1 MIFKENVSDI
11 SVVGEVKSNKISIDQ
26 NNINFIITILS
37 TNLYSNPIKSLIREN
52 CSNAWDSHKEA
63 GVEEPIIIELGKDTE
78 GNMFCSIRDFGVGLS
93 PERFESIYKNIGS
106 STKRSDN
113 QQIGMYGIGRFS
125 SLSYSD
131 TVYITS
137 NYEGIKYLYM
147 MYKDGNS
154 ISIDLIDERPTEDRN
169 GLEVKVAIQGKDYQ
183 YFYEAIREQL
193 TYFEELYIIDDIKAD
208 RFGDF
213 GATFNNFKIGKFK
226 NFYVNT
232 LWCNNLDIILGKV
245 RYPLRVSSLTKKY
258 YFADLRQPISLK
270 FEVGDLD
277 VTPNREEILYSTKNI
292 EVIQDKLDAALLE
305 IVDITEDFCN
315 RDFVD
320 IDEYINF
327 LSKTYDY
334 PILSD
339 DSNRVI
345 KLSVLPERCKYTLFG
360 KAYDSKEFLECNRQ
374 LLSQGIVSNYNS
386 ENGRISNAI
395 KDITLRFILDNPS
408 KYKIADISS
417 LKKITKDFLRERYFN
432 KVFLDSKKSLFRY
445 YKVFLRD
452 MVYTTYDKC
461 DSKITKLLM
470 HHYLKRLVS
479 LEVITDDIVTSEFI
493 ADRIAA
499 RKKKSIWEAK
509 AKGEKLKGGIT
520 LGVVRE
526 SERGSGIV
534 SVMNDF
540 DLGDIE
546 KKTQKLKVYAEKDH
560 PKLESFYLLVR
571 GLGKYVKVF
580 TVAPTKMKHLKD
592 IKSFVHIDDI
602 MDVKYKLI
610 RKIGTALLIKEEL
623 PMLKNLNNL
632 RNLAVISNDLC
643 IAVNRLQSYVDEYYN
658 RGYLTKGISDE
669 ILQLCRDSN
678 YFDEEMRAV
687 LNLNKELIKKAEF
700 LLLFED
706 TYKSRIKDECI
717 NTLVDYILARKMFR
731 PDLNAVQRLKEYGI
745 LNVKKP
751 EVVPQEVKKD
761 EDN

>member
-37 TNLYSNPIKSLIREN
+37 TNLYSNPIKSFIRET
-52 CSNAWDSHKEA
+52 STNAWDSHKEA

-78 GNMFCSIRDFGVGLS
+78 GKMFCSIRDFGVGLS

-113 QQIGMYGIGRFS
+113 QQHGGFGIGRFAA
-125 SLSYSD
+125 LAYSD

-154 ISIDLIDERPTEDRN
+154 ISIDLIDERLTEDRN
-169 GLEVKVAIQGKDYQ
+169 GLEVKVAIQGRDYQ

-213 GATFNNFKIGKFK
+213 GATFNNFKIGKFN

-258 YFADLRQPISLK
+258 YSTDLRQPISLK

-327 LSKTYDY
+327 ISKAHDY

-345 KLSVLPERCKYTLFG
+345 KLGIAPERYKYTLFG
-360 KAYDSKEFLECNRQ
+360 KIYNQKSFLECNNQ
-374 LLSQGIVSNYNS
+374 VLSEGLLSNYTLENS
-386 ENGRISNAI
+386 RIMCNVKFVPI
-395 KDITLRFILDNPS
+395 RFILNNPS
-408 KYKIADISS
+408 RYKIVYIPE
-417 LKKITKDFLRERYFN
+417 LKKITKDFIRESYAN
-432 KVFLDSKKSLFRY
+432 SVFIDPRKPMLQY
-445 YKVFLRD
+445 YRTFLKD
-452 MVYTTYDKC
+452 IVYCTYDKR
-461 DSKITKLLM
+461 DPKIVKLLM
-470 HHYLKRLVS
+470 RHYLKKLVS
-479 LEVITDDIVTSEFI
+479 LEVITDDIVTPEFI

-540 DLGDIE
+540 NLGDIE

-560 PKLESFYLLVR
+560 PKLESFYFLVR
-571 GLGKYVKVF
+571 GLGKYIKVF

-623 PMLKNLNNL
+623 PMLENLNNL
-632 RNLAVISNDLC
+632 KNLATISNDLC
-643 IAVNRLQSYVDEYYN
+643 SVVNRLQSYVNEYYN

-706 TYKSRIKDECI
+706 NYKSRIKDECI
-717 NTLVDYILARKMFR
+717 STLVDYILARKMFR